1 MHKHRIARMHKHRS
15 AHARALAYQPQNI
28 HKQTIPH
35 PHASVNA
42 RTRARAC
49 AHAHTQDGMEK
60 LASPISLSLEDL
72 DAFTESKVSVC
83 ASVTSG
89 YDFLLA
95 SAHTHTWKRS

>member
-28 HKQTIPH
+28 NKQTIPH

-42 RTRARAC
+42 RTRAC